1 MDKDLYQQILELKD
15 RVICTYYEDKKV
27 QSVVVDLEKDEK
39 IGVEF
44 VKGYV
49 IVRTQYE
56 VKFVCKGNLFI
67 SLWR

>member
-1 MDKDLYQQILELKD
+1 MNEDLAQQLIELKD
-15 RVICTYYEDKKV
+15 QVVCTYYEDKKV
-27 QSVVVDLEKDEK
+27 HSVAIDLKKDES

-44 VKGYV
+44 EKGYV

-56 VKFVCKGNLFI
+56 VKFVCKGKLFI